1 VIIRGFS
8 ARPARG
14 RGSWWAAILCVSMAV
29 ACGAAPNHGAGSLD
43 AEAAQAKPQDI
54 DHLEPRR
61 DSVGP
66 RPARFT
72 WTAVRNVE
80 TYTLHVWNEVD
91 MKVFEQQGLT
101 ATTLPWPEELDL
113 PFGTYFWA
121 VIAQRD
127 GRPIAESGL
136 SAFVI
141 TE

>member
-1 VIIRGFS
+1 M
-8 ARPARG
+8 
-14 RGSWWAAILCVSMAV
+14 AA
-29 ACGAAPNHGAGSLD
+29 ACGAAPRGDAGTGE

-66 RPARFT
+66 RPVRFA
-72 WTAVRNVE
+72 WTAAKDAE
-80 TYTLHVWNEVD
+80 SYTLHIWNEVD
-91 MKVFEQQGLT
+91 VKVFEQQGLT
-101 ATTLPWPEELDL
+101 VTTLPWPEELDL

-121 VIAQRD
+121 VIAHRD
-127 GRPIAESGL
+127 GRPVAESGL

>member
-1 VIIRGFS
+1 
-8 ARPARG
+8 
-14 RGSWWAAILCVSMAV
+14 MAV
-29 ACGAAPNHGAGSLD
+29 ACGAVPHTPAET
-43 AEAAQAKPQDI
+43 EAADAAQTKPQDI

-66 RPARFT
+66 RPLRFT
-72 WTAVRNVE
+72 WTAVNNVE

-91 MKVFEQQGLT
+91 VKVFEQSGLT
-101 ATTLPWPEELDL
+101 QTALPWPDGLDL

-121 VIAQRD
+121 VTAQRA
-127 GRPIAESGL
+127 GKPIAESGL